1 MKRKTDKQKQ
11 AAIYVRLR
19 AGGYSIAETARLL
32 GLSIA
37 AAWEEER
44 AGKNEIELEAAYL
57 ELKRATNKL

>member
-1 MKRKTDKQKQ
+1 MKRKHDKQKQ

-44 AGKNEIELEAAYL
+44 AGKHEIELEAAML